1 MDIITKTGEI
11 WSENVIGAVISLI
24 KVSFQSKFHS
34 AMLLGIYSG
43 KLSTLEFTI
52 KILLIKK
59 LITGSFVNHNIKNKH
74 LTLEGR
80 LTIQNMLGK
89 GQTFR

>member
-24 KVSFQSKFHS
+24 KVSFQNKFHS

-52 KILLIKK
+52 KILLIKN
-59 LITGSFVNHNIKNKH
+59 LSRA
-74 LTLEGR
+74 LL
-80 LTIQNMLGK
+80 LTITSKINISLWK
-89 GQTFR
+89 AA